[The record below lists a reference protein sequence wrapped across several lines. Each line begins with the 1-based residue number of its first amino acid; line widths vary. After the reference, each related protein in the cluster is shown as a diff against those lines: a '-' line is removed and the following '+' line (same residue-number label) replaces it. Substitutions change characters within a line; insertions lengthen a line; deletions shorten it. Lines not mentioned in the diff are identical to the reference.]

1 MPTDLVLKVEKINK
15 TFPGVRALDSV
26 TMELKKGE
34 IHAVIGEN
42 GAGKSTL
49 VKIICG
55 LLKPDSGSNGG
66 RIMFEEKVVSFK
78 TPKDAMKKGICYVA
92 QELND
97 FPELS
102 VAENIFAS
110 KLTEKPLSIVQK
122 KELIKKARS
131 WLNEFDIN
139 VNPNVPARNLST
151 SMRQIVQILKALT
164 INPKILVLDEP
175 TTSLDLNEAQDLFEL
190 LKKLNKK
197 GVSILYITHHLAEL
211 FGLVDRVTVLR
222 DGKLIDTKKIGQVNE
237 NDLARMMVGRNIK
250 DFYATEAYTPAKDRV
265 GEVLLRV
272 QNLSNEKYF
281 EDVSFELKKGEIL
294 GFFGLIGAGRTEL
307 FKSILGILP
316 INCGRVIYKDKDIKI
331 TGMQEAVINSIAYL
345 PEDRKQEGLFL
356 DLSINEN
363 LVAPQT
369 KYFSNKIGVLN
380 KRKMSNFSLKI
391 KTDFN
396 IVTSTMKKKV
406 RYLSGGNQQKVLLGM
421 WVGTNP
427 EVLIVDE
434 PTKGVD
440 VGTKQQIYYKLRKL
454 SEEGIGIILIS
465 SDLPEVIQLSDRIL
479 VMCEGKINGEVKGE
493 NKTEEKIMEL
503 ATGINAAIGEGG
515 K

>member
-237 NDLARMMVGRNIK
+237 NDLARMMEIGR
-250 DFYATEAYTPAKDRV
+250 AHV
-265 GEVLLRV
+265 
-272 QNLSNEKYF
+272 
-281 EDVSFELKKGEIL
+281 
-294 GFFGLIGAGRTEL
+294 
-307 FKSILGILP
+307 
-316 INCGRVIYKDKDIKI
+316 
-331 TGMQEAVINSIAYL
+331 
-345 PEDRKQEGLFL
+345 
-356 DLSINEN
+356 
-363 LVAPQT
+363 
-369 KYFSNKIGVLN
+369 
-380 KRKMSNFSLKI
+380 
-391 KTDFN
+391 
-396 IVTSTMKKKV
+396 
-406 RYLSGGNQQKVLLGM
+406 
-421 WVGTNP
+421 
-427 EVLIVDE
+427 
-434 PTKGVD
+434 
-440 VGTKQQIYYKLRKL
+440 
-454 SEEGIGIILIS
+454 
-465 SDLPEVIQLSDRIL
+465 
-479 VMCEGKINGEVKGE
+479 
-493 NKTEEKIMEL
+493 
-503 ATGINAAIGEGG
+503 
-515 K
+515 